1 MKNKTF
7 GLALMICFLAT
18 GPCFAKIFDVQ
29 IGTWKL
35 DPAKS
40 TLTRDMG
47 RNDMVDYE
55 WSLNKVK
62 CTISGVDAHGNP
74 MHSEWR
80 GKFDGKDYP
89 VTGDP
94 ASDTRSYTKVNDH
107 TLNFV
112 AKKGGQAV
120 YNGAIVVAP
129 NGKSRTV
136 TSWAMRGK
144 KRVKS
149 VTVYDKAKLF
159 Q

>member
-1 MKNKTF
+1 MKNKALGF
-7 GLALMICFLAT
+7 ALAICFLAT
-18 GPCFAKIFDVQ
+18 GACFAKIFDVQ

-40 TLTRDMG
+40 TLNRGMG
-47 RNDMVDYE
+47 RNDTVDYE
-55 WSLNKVK
+55 WSLGKVK
-62 CTISGVDAHGNP
+62 VTISGVDAHGNP

-94 ASDTRSYTKVNDH
+94 ASDMRSYTEVNDH
-107 TLNFV
+107 TLNFA

-120 YNGAIVVAP
+120 YNGVIVVAP
-129 NGKSRTV
+129 DGNSRTV

-149 VTVYDKAKLF
+149 VAVYDKAKLF
-159 Q
+159 H